1 MERLLLGVY
10 THGGRKPRGGIDAVE
25 WARKVEELG
34 AGGEILLTSMDTDG
48 TKEGFDI
55 PPLTKAV
62 ANAVDIP
69 VIASGGGAGR
79 PEHFYEPQGWSGGGI
94 SRFYIP
100 LRRIHGRSA

>member
-1 MERLLLGVY
+1 
-10 THGGRKPRGGIDAVE
+10 
-25 WARKVEELG
+25 
-34 AGGEILLTSMDTDG
+34 MDTDG

-79 PEHFYEPQGWSGGGI
+79 PEHFYEP
-94 SRFYIP
+94 SR
-100 LRRIHGRSA
+100 LERRRH